1 MRNRGFVSLGTF
13 AVAIMLVALA
23 VPVSGQT
30 PSDTWAPPRTPDG
43 QPDLQGIWTN
53 ETITA
58 FERPAT
64 LADKAVLTE
73 EEARAL
79 EVQNAEQRAA
89 RDGTRGANDF
99 WGDPGTEV
107 VETRRTSLVVDPP
120 DGRVAL
126 RPDAEATRDHNLAL
140 ITDSW
145 DYMSVWDRCITRG
158 VPGSMFPTSYNNAY
172 QIVQIPG
179 YVVIRY
185 EMIHDVRII
194 PLDGRRHVRSDVRL
208 WMGDSRGRWEGN
220 TLVVETTNYNNKG
233 WMGSSTSTGRLDGI
247 GVSEALRVVERYTRV
262 DEHTLNWEVTI
273 EDPNVYTRPWTLGMP
288 LKSKPEYQIYEYACH
303 EGNWAVRN
311 ILGGGRVLEAAAEA
325 AKTGSR

>member
-30 PSDTWAPPRTPDG
+30 PSDTWAPPRTPDE

-89 RDGTRGANDF
+89 GDGTGSYNEF
-99 WGDPGTEV
+99 WRDPGTEV

-126 RPDAEATRDHNLAL
+126 RPDAEATRDDNLAHN
-140 ITDSW
+140 TDSW
-145 DYMSVWDRCITRG
+145 EYKSVWDRCITRG
-158 VPGSMFPTSYNNAY
+158 VPGSMFPTAYNNALL
-172 QIVQIPG
+172 VATVNFPF
-179 YVVIRY
+179 VATENR
-185 EMIHDVRII
+185 
-194 PLDGRRHVRSDVRL
+194 
-208 WMGDSRGRWEGN
+208 
-220 TLVVETTNYNNKG
+220 TL
-233 WMGSSTSTGRLDGI
+233 
-247 GVSEALRVVERYTRV
+247 
-262 DEHTLNWEVTI
+262 
-273 EDPNVYTRPWTLGMP
+273 
-288 LKSKPEYQIYEYACH
+288 
-303 EGNWAVRN
+303 
-311 ILGGGRVLEAAAEA
+311 
-325 AKTGSR
+325 